1 VRLGNLNRVHF
12 VGIGGIGMSGIAE
25 VLLTQGFTVTGSDA
39 KETAVIQRLRAR
51 GAKVAVGHDGANLG
65 GAQVLVYS
73 SAVSPQNPEVLAAR
87 SAGIPVIPRAEML
100 AELMRLKSSVAVAG
114 SHGKTT
120 VTAMVAHLAHSAGL
134 DPTVVIGGRL
144 STLDASARL
153 GSSDLLVAEAD
164 ESDRSFLL
172 LYPSLAVI
180 TNIDWEHVDC
190 YPDLHDLKE
199 AFLQFANRVPFYGS
213 CVACADDA
221 NVRDILPRFTRRVI
235 TYGLSEHAS
244 FRAERLPAQGPGETF
259 RLVARGEDRGI
270 FTVPQSG
277 AHIVL
282 NALAAL
288 AVGEELGIPFDTL
301 RGHLATFP
309 GADRRFQFR
318 GEAAGVRVVDDYG
331 HHPTE
336 IAATFDTARRV
347 AGDGRVVVLFQP
359 HRYTRL
365 AALAED
371 FARVL
376 SQADL
381 VVVTEVYAAS
391 EAPIAGVTG
400 SALADRVKGVG
411 KAQAYFCGR
420 VEDLPAFVASLLQAG
435 DLVLTLGAGTI
446 TTVGPALLDRLGR
459 DYHGR

>member
-1 VRLGNLNRVHF
+1 MRLGNLNRVHF

-25 VLLTQGFTVTGSDA
+25 VLLTQGFKVSGSDT
-39 KETAVIQRLRAR
+39 KESAVVERLRAR
-51 GAKVAVGHDGANLG
+51 GARIAVGHQAANLG

-87 SAGIPVIPRAEML
+87 AAGIPVIPRAEML

-153 GSSDLLVAEAD
+153 GRSDLLVAEAD

-190 YPDLHDLKE
+190 YPDLQDLKE

-213 CVACADDA
+213 CVVCADDP

-235 TYGLSEHAS
+235 TYGLSECVS
-244 FRAERLPAQGPGETF
+244 FRAERLPAEGPGETF
-259 RLVARGEDRGI
+259 RLVARGGDRGV

-277 AHIVL
+277 THIVL
-282 NALAAL
+282 DALAAL
-288 AVGEELGIPFDTL
+288 AVGEELGVATETL

-309 GADRRFQFR
+309 GADRRFQLR

-347 AGDGRVVVLFQP
+347 AGKGRLVVLFQP

-365 AALAED
+365 AALAPD

-376 SQADL
+376 SQADV

-400 SALADRVKGVG
+400 TGLAERVAALGRSSVH
-411 KAQAYFCGR
+411 FCAL
-420 VEDLPAFVASLLQAG
+420 VEDLPSFVLPLLNAG

-459 DYHGR
+459 EGHGR